1 MKKILLVLLVSILL
15 PLNVAAKEYVQ
26 PGTKLK
32 LTIADEWKEVETN
45 SWQNECGYIY
55 YDEVDMYHELSSKY
69 RRSEMNGDNL
79 INKQFELAYVENIS
93 KSTLKPVG
101 YEIKRDK
108 IKYITIWGTYKGSY
122 YNMFSG
128 INNGYRYTVSYF
140 GKEDKKCLDKFNLIK
155 KTTTSTVKNESY
167 ALREWMPY
175 AIVVVLVIVGGTIS
189 TAIEK
194 NKKLK
199 TATDIANEKGEEPQV
214 RKMTVKSNR
223 KED

>member
-32 LTIADEWKEVETN
+32 LTIADEWKEVEAN

-79 INKQFELAYVENIS
+79 INKQFELAYVKNIS

-108 IKYITIWGTYKGSY
+108 IKYITIWGIYQGSY

-140 GKEDKKCLDKFNLIK
+140 GKEDKKCLIK

-175 AIVVVLVIVGGTIS
+175 AIVVVLVIVAGTIS
-189 TAIEK
+189 TVIEK